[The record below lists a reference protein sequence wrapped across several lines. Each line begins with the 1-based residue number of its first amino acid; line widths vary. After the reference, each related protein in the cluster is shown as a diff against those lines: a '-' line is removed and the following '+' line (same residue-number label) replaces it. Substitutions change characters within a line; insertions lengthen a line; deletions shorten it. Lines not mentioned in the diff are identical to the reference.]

1 MELTA
6 FQCSNQRQR
15 FDDRARLVGIGQSA
29 VTRTAK
35 IQCLATIRV
44 KHGVVADRQHLAGP
58 GVDRYRRTR
67 RRPSLLHRTLQ
78 LPVLRILKPQ
88 IETQRQCVTGA
99 RLFDYTKIP
108 YRIAV

>member
-6 FQCSNQRQR
+6 LQCSNQCQR
-15 FDDRARLVGIGQSA
+15 FNDRAWLVGIGQSA

-35 IQCLATIRV
+35 IQCFATIGV

-67 RRPSLLHRTLQ
+67 RRSCLLHRPLQ

-88 IETQRQCVTGA
+88 IETQRQCFTWA
-99 RLFDYTKIP
+99 RLLDYTEIP
-108 YRIAV
+108 YRVTV